1 MTNIAKLRSGEAV
14 FSALYE
20 TAVGIDVHEKK
31 MVACYQSSRFGN
43 GELKT
48 EHRDFGTTQRQLEEL
63 TAWCKNLNPEIIL
76 FESTGVYWV
85 SLYEK
90 LEQSGLAP
98 DKVAVLNGRDVKA
111 VHGRK
116 TDWADAKRLTE
127 IGRYGA
133 FKASFIPSKQIRDL
147 RFMFRSLSALK
158 KEKQRTVN
166 ILHKLFTCSGL
177 RASQVFSDIRGKAA
191 TVIMNAVIAGVQGAE
206 LMKVIRSNCSR
217 LKASA
222 EDIYIENLF
231 CFNT

>member
-31 MVACYQSSRFGN
+31 MVACYQSSLFGD

-48 EHRDFGTTQRQLEEL
+48 EHRDFGTTQQQLEEL
-63 TAWCKNLNPEIIL
+63 TAWCKGLNPDIIL

-111 VHGRK
+111 VRGRK

-133 FKASFIPSKQIRDL
+133 FKASFIPSKPIRDL
-147 RFMFRSLSALK
+147 LFMFRALSALK
-158 KEKQRTVN
+158 KEKQRVVN

-191 TVIMNAVIAGVQGAE
+191 TVIVNAVIAGVQG
-206 LMKVIRSNCSR
+206 
-217 LKASA
+217 
-222 EDIYIENLF
+222 
-231 CFNT
+231 